1 MAKGLA
7 VQLTP
12 HFTLAELTH
21 SEAATRLGIK
31 NVPPPAVTEALR
43 LVCVHVLEPVRA
55 HFGRPVTVN
64 SGYRSQAV
72 NRAVKGS
79 STSQHVR
86 GEAVDFEVPG
96 VSNGDVAAWV
106 RFNLQFDQLILE
118 AYTPGNP
125 SSGWVH
131 CSWKPYG
138 RRQSVLTFVPGKGY
152 FNGLSV

>member
-1 MAKGLA
+1 M
-7 VQLTP
+7 QLTP

-106 RFNLQFDQLILE
+106 RFNLQTDQLILE
-118 AYTPGNP
+118 NASRRDP
-125 SSGWVH
+125 SAGWVH
-131 CSWKPYG
+131 VSWVPHG
-138 RRQSVLTFVPGKGY
+138 RRGSVLTFIAGEGY
-152 FNGLSV
+152 FKGLIS

>member
-64 SGYRSQAV
+64 SGYRSPAV

-96 VSNGDVAAWV
+96 VPNMDVAKWV
-106 RFNLQFDQLILE
+106 RANLRFDQLIAE
-118 AYTPGNP
+118 CVSPRDPAA
-125 SSGWVH
+125 GWVH
-131 CSWKPYG
+131 VSWRLSG
-138 RRQSVLTFVPGKGY
+138 QRQSVLTFVPGQGY
-152 FNGLSV
+152 FNGLGF